1 MVYNVPSEIIE
12 SLRNCTNSLGR
23 FVQLKY
29 DKLIKTDTKLKE
41 WVDSTE
47 LSPILLY
54 RLTIKANKTSFEY
67 PILCPVCGKPLSER
81 QILDGQKFCS
91 RQCTFKCPE
100 TKSKIKETMLET
112 YGVEHPLQNKDI
124 MAKLEKTKEAK
135 YGDKHFTNA
144 EKRKETNLKV
154 YGNEFAIAS
163 ESVKEKIKE
172 SMKAKYGVENPFHSP
187 EIREKIQNTCKEKYG
202 VATPLESQEIRDKIS
217 ETNLEKYGVENPL
230 GNSEIREKVKVKN
243 LAKYGV
249 EIPTQ
254 NEDIKAKIV
263 ATNLE
268 RYGVEHSSQL
278 PEYQAKQ
285 EETNLKK
292 YGVRFLQQS
301 KEIREKSEQAC
312 LEKYGVKN
320 YKQSEIA
327 IKTHRQDYWNN
338 FVTLLK
344 KKYIEPQF
352 TKDDYVEGVGRKFK
366 CTICGN
372 EFETDDLN
380 VQHIYCS
387 VCKKKP
393 YSKKEKDVVSF
404 IRSFYDGEIIENDR
418 SILEGKE
425 IDIYIP
431 EKKVGIEFNGNYWHS
446 LEFKPSGYHQEKSLE
461 CRKKGIRLLHIFEW
475 EWDIKR
481 DKIESLLKN
490 TLGVFDKVIYAR
502 DTAIELGLL
511 SNKSYCDFL
520 LQYHL
525 QGAVNSEHRFA
536 LFYRGEIVAVMGIG
550 KSRFNENEFE
560 LHRYCVKSGVR
571 IVGGFSKL
579 LKYALTC
586 VKINRL
592 VSYVDIGHFDGSGYR
607 AIGFEEIGLTTP
619 NYVYVNE
626 ERVLS
631 RYQCQKHRLPELLG
645 KCYIP
650 EMTEWENMYY
660 NGYSRIED
668 CGNYKFVYERKD

>member
-1 MVYNVPSEIIE
+1 MIYNVPNEIIE
-12 SLRNCTNSLGR
+12 ALRNCTNSLGR

-29 DKLIKTDTKLKE
+29 NKLIKADTKLKE
-41 WVDSTE
+41 WVESTE
-47 LSPILLY
+47 LSPILLH

-91 RQCTFKCPE
+91 RQCIFKCPE
-100 TKSKIKETMLET
+100 TKSKIKKTLLET
-112 YGVEHPLQNKDI
+112 YGVEHSIQNKDI

-135 YGDKHFTNA
+135 YGDKHFTNI

-154 YGNEFAIAS
+154 YGNEYAIAS
-163 ESVKEKIKE
+163 DSVKEKIKD
-172 SMKAKYGVENPFHSP
+172 SMKAKYGVENPFYSS
-187 EIREKIQNTCKEKYG
+187 EIRKKIQNTCKERYG
-202 VATPLESQEIRDKIS
+202 VATPLESQEIRDKIA
-217 ETNLEKYGVENPL
+217 ETNIEKYGVKNPL
-230 GNSEIREKVKVKN
+230 GNAEIQQKIKETN

-249 EIPTQ
+249 ENPTQ
-254 NEDIKAKIV
+254 NEEIKAKIV
-263 ATNLE
+263 ATNLA

-292 YGVRFLQQS
+292 YDVRFLQQS

-327 IKTHRQDYWNN
+327 IKTHRQDYWDK
-338 FVTLLK
+338 FLTLLK
-344 KKYIEPQF
+344 KNYIEPQF

-366 CTICGN
+366 CAICGN

-380 VQHIYCS
+380 VQHIYCG

-490 TLGVFDKVIYAR
+490 TLGVYDEVVYAR
-502 DTAIELGLL
+502 NTETKRIT
-511 SNKSYCDFL
+511 NKEYSDFL
-520 LQYHL
+520 VHYHI
-525 QGAVNSEHRFA
+525 QGAINSEHRFA
-536 LFYRGEIVAVMGIG
+536 LVYMDEIVAVIGIG
-550 KSRFNENEFE
+550 KSRFKENDIE

-571 IVGGFSKL
+571 VVGGFSKL
-579 LKYALTC
+579 LKYAMDSA
-586 VKINRL
+586 KINRL
-592 VSYVDIGHFDGSGYR
+592 VSYVDIGHFDGSGYKT
-607 AIGFEEIGLTTP
+607 IGFKEIGVTTP

-631 RYQCQKHRLPELLG
+631 RYQCQKRNLPHLLG
-645 KCYIP
+645 
-650 EMTEWENMYY
+650 EGFSSNLTEWENMYI
-660 NGYSRIED
+660 NGFSKIED
-668 CGNYKFVYERKD
+668 CGNYKFEYER